1 MASGAGFHIRIRA
14 LIPEG
19 YDPTRGSGSCSRTE
33 MMKWVHVCLKTVV
46 GFAIALAISG
56 RAMAA
61 RDYSPHTG
69 YLPNVQGE
77 RDIKYSDLELLPPLP
92 EAQSLTDRIFNES
105 LSKEFRDKYYEKFG
119 RTEIERIYLAPNRT
133 TYYNDVYG
141 LKGSPQEINDE
152 RKKFGDYMIRRL
164 AEVHVDDYLKNDP
177 KARPIYEAK
186 QAISNIQVAVQ
197 QFRFDLQ
204 YGLAGNTFDFIV
216 INPYL
221 ATSKVR
227 LEMDEASFGP
237 GPVNETLV
245 TLGNP
250 VTKTIDVEARWAT
263 NDGIA
268 SLVGRKTLT
277 PALTTSLTL
286 STFTKDEGP
295 STRESLYLAGVGY
308 TF

>member
-1 MASGAGFHIRIRA
+1 MGLES
-14 LIPEG
+14 
-19 YDPTRGSGSCSRTE
+19 
-33 MMKWVHVCLKTVV
+33 MKWVFAFTSWVV
-46 GFAIALAISG
+46 GFGVALAIPT
-56 RAMAA
+56 AAFAA
-61 RDYSPHTG
+61 RDFGPHTG
-69 YLPNVQGE
+69 YLESVQGE
-77 RDIKYSDLELLPPLP
+77 RDITYSDLELLPPLADQGP
-92 EAQSLTDRIFNES
+92 SLRERIFNES

-119 RTEIERIYLAPNRT
+119 RTEIERIYLSPNRT

-186 QAISNIQVAVQ
+186 QAISNIKVEVQ
-197 QFRFDLQ
+197 QFRFDMQ
-204 YGLAGNTFDFIV
+204 YGLAGNTFDFV
-216 INPYL
+216 VVNPYL
-221 ATSKVR
+221 ATSKIR
-227 LEMDEASFGP
+227 FEMDESAFGP

-250 VTKTIDVEARWAT
+250 ITKTIDVEAQWKT

-295 STRESLYLAGVGY
+295 STRESLYLAGLGY
-308 TF
+308 SF

>member
-1 MASGAGFHIRIRA
+1 
-14 LIPEG
+14 
-19 YDPTRGSGSCSRTE
+19 
-33 MMKWVHVCLKTVV
+33 MKWVSAALRLVL
-46 GFAIALAISG
+46 GFGVALAIPSTG
-56 RAMAA
+56 FAA
-61 RDYSPHTG
+61 RDYEPHNG
-69 YLPNVQGE
+69 YLESVQGE

-92 EAQSLTDRIFNES
+92 AEGPSLRERIFNES

-119 RTEIERIYLAPNRT
+119 RTEIERIYLSPNRS

-141 LKGSPQEINDE
+141 LKGTPQEINDE
-152 RKKFGDYMIRRL
+152 RKRFGDFMLRRL

-186 QAISNIQVAVQ
+186 QAISNIKVEVQ
-197 QFRFDLQ
+197 QFRFDMQ
-204 YGLAGNTFDFIV
+204 YGLAGNTFDLIV

-221 ATSKVR
+221 ATTKVR
-227 LEMDEASFGP
+227 LEMDPGGFGP

-250 VTKTIDVEARWAT
+250 VTKTIDVEAQWKT

-268 SLVGRKTLT
+268 SLVGRKSLT
-277 PALTTSLTL
+277 PALTSSLTL

-295 STRESLYLAGVGY
+295 STRESLYLAGLGY
-308 TF
+308 SF